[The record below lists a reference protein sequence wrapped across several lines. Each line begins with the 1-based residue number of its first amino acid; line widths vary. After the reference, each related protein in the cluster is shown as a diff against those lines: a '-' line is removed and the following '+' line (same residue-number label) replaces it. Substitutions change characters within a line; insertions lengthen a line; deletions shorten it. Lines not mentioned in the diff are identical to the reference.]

1 MKTSAEEYADFLKKL
16 QEGTT
21 KNLMHVPS
29 DEPRFI
35 IDSNTRKITI
45 PDEFTF
51 LGVKNDANAETI
63 YFEIDRYFDTEDL
76 SKHTII
82 VQYVDQ
88 SSSDSDSPIG
98 IDVISDIDLDTVQ
111 GKIIF
116 GWTISHETT
125 FKSTSISFAIRFYT
139 LSKDNV
145 FIYSFNTLTTSLPIL
160 DTLDV
165 SKSAEERYANI
176 LDGWLEKMQDL
187 ETTINNYIT
196 TLENMTMQASFDAL
210 TGNLTIKTVKG

>member
-1 MKTSAEEYADFLKKL
+1 MKTSAEEYAEFLKKL
-16 QEGTT
+16 QEGTA
-21 KNLMHVPS
+21 KNLTQIPS

-35 IDSNTRKITI
+35 IDSNTRQITI

-82 VQYVDQ
+82 VQYIDN
-88 SSSDSDSPIG
+88 SYSNDDSPIG
-98 IDVISDIDLDTVQ
+98 IEPITNIDLDIVP

-116 GWTISHETT
+116 GWTISHEIT
-125 FKSTSISFAIRFYT
+125 FKSTSIAFAIRFYT
-139 LSKDNV
+139 LSKDNK
-145 FIYSFNTLTTSLPIL
+145 FLYSFNTLTSSLPIL

-165 SKSAEERYANI
+165 TGTTIERYANI
-176 LDGWLEKMQDL
+176 LDEWSARMSSL
-187 ETTINNYIT
+187 ETSVNEK
-196 TLENMTMQASFDAL
+196 LELIQKATMEASFDDS
-210 TGNLTIKTVKG
+210 TGNLIIKTVEG

>member
-1 MKTSAEEYADFLKKL
+1 MRTSAEEYAEFLRKL
-16 QEGTT
+16 QEGVT
-21 KNLMHVPS
+21 KGLTQIPS

-82 VQYVDQ
+82 VQYIDQ
-88 SSSDSDSPIG
+88 SSSDADSPIG
-98 IDVISDIDLDTVQ
+98 IDVISSIDLDTVP

-116 GWTISHETT
+116 GWTISHEIT
-125 FKSTSISFAIRFYT
+125 FKSTPIVFSIRIYT

-145 FIYSFNTLTTSLPIL
+145 FLYSFNTLTASLPIL
-160 DTLDV
+160 DTLDIT
-165 SKSAEERYANI
+165 KSAEERYANI
-176 LDGWLEKMQDL
+176 LDGWLDRMQSL
-187 ETTINNYIT
+187 ETTVNNYIT
-196 TLENMTMQASFDAL
+196 TLENMTMQASFDAS

>member
-1 MKTSAEEYADFLKKL
+1 MRTSASEYMAKLKEL
-16 QEGTT
+16 QDGTIT
-21 KNLMHVPS
+21 KMTQVPEN
-29 DEPRFI
+29 EPRFI

-63 YFEIDRYFDTEDL
+63 YFEIDRYFDAEDL

-82 VQYVDQ
+82 VQY
-88 SSSDSDSPIG
+88 SDTSDLTTDVPIG
-98 IDVISDIDLDTVQ
+98 VDIITDIDLDSVP

-125 FKSTSISFAIRFYT
+125 FKATVVSFSVRIYSVEGDRF
-139 LSKDNV
+139 S
-145 FIYSFNTLTTSLPIL
+145 YSFNTLSSTLPVL

-165 SKSAEERYANI
+165 TDAMLYRYSNL
-176 LDGWLEKMQDL
+176 LDKWLEDMAAMKT
-187 ETTINNYIT
+187 EINNYIT
-196 TLENMTMQASFDAL
+196 TVKEMTMQASFDSA
-210 TGNLTIKTVKG
+210 TGNLTIKSVKG